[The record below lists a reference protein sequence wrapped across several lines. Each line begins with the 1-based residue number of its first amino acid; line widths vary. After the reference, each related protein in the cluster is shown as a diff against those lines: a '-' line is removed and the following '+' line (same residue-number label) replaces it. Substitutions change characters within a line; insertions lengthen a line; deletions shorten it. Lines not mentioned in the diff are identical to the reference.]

1 MNMEALVAPRAVFKN
16 ATCSSAKALEHPVDR
31 VEDFQATER
40 LNTGSFPP
48 PMPLDVVR
56 GVSVMPNS
64 KIGPMVGWKLS

>member
-1 MNMEALVAPRAVFKN
+1 
-16 ATCSSAKALEHPVDR
+16 VDR

-64 KIGPMVGWKLS
+64 KIGLMVGWKLS